1 MAVLED
7 ISQGV
12 GDTPLVRLSK
22 KITGPIEAEI
32 LLKIES
38 MNPLGS
44 VKDRIGISM
53 VLDAESKG
61 LIKAGQTTLV
71 EPTSGNTG
79 IALAFVAAARG
90 YKLILTM
97 PETMSL
103 ERRRMLSVLGAELVL
118 TPGTEGMKGAVA
130 RAESLVNEL
139 PEAHMLQQF
148 ANPANPQAHY
158 RTTGPEIW
166 QATSGKVDV
175 FVAGVGTGGT
185 ISGVGRYLKEQNS
198 QIKIVAVEPQD
209 SPVISQK
216 RAGQELKPGPH
227 KIQGIGAGFI
237 PAILDLA
244 IIDDV
249 LHVTNDQAFV
259 MGRQLPQREGILAGI
274 SSGANVHAAI
284 ELAKRPENR
293 GKTIVTVAC
302 STGER
307 YLSTALFESNEASI

>member
-12 GDTPLVRLSK
+12 GGTPLVRFSK

>member
-1 MAVLED
+1 MAVLQD

-12 GDTPLVRLSK
+12 GNTPLVRLSA
-22 KITGPIEAEI
+22 KITGAVQAEV

-53 VLDAESKG
+53 VLDAESRG
-61 LIKAGQTTLV
+61 QIKAGKTTLV

-118 TPGTEGMKGAVA
+118 TPGSEGMKGAVA
-130 RAESLVNEL
+130 RAESLVKEL
-139 PEAHMLQQF
+139 PEAYMLQQF
-148 ANPANPQAHY
+148 ANPANPLAHY

-166 QATSGKVDV
+166 QACQGKIDI

-185 ISGVGRYLKEQNS
+185 ISGAGRYLKEQNP
-198 QIKIVAVEPQD
+198 QIKIVAVEPMD

-216 RAGQELKPGPH
+216 LAGQEIKPGPH

-237 PAILDLA
+237 PGILDLS
-244 IIDDV
+244 IIDTV
-249 LHVTNDQAFV
+249 LHVTNDQAFA
-259 MGRQLPQREGILAGI
+259 MGRLLPQREGILAGI

-284 ELAKRPENR
+284 ELARLPENS

>member
-1 MAVLED
+1 MAVLQD

-12 GDTPLVRLSK
+12 GHTPLVRLSA
-22 KITGPIEAEI
+22 KITGAVQAEV

-53 VLDAESKG
+53 VLDAESRG
-61 LIKAGQTTLV
+61 QIKPGETTLV

-118 TPGTEGMKGAVA
+118 TPGAEGMKGAVA
-130 RAESLVNEL
+130 RAENLVKEL
-139 PEAHMLQQF
+139 PNAYMLQQF
-148 ANPANPQAHY
+148 ANPANPLAHY
-158 RTTGPEIW
+158 RSTGPEIW
-166 QATSGKVDV
+166 QACQGKIDI

-185 ISGVGRYLKEQNS
+185 ISGAGRYLKEQNP
-198 QIKIVAVEPQD
+198 QIKIVAVEPID

-216 RAGQELKPGPH
+216 MAGQEIKPGPH

-237 PAILDLA
+237 PGILDLS
-244 IIDDV
+244 IIDSV
-249 LHVTNDQAFV
+249 LHVTNDQAFA
-259 MGRQLPQREGILAGI
+259 MGRLLPQREGILAGI

-284 ELAKRPENR
+284 ELAKLPENS